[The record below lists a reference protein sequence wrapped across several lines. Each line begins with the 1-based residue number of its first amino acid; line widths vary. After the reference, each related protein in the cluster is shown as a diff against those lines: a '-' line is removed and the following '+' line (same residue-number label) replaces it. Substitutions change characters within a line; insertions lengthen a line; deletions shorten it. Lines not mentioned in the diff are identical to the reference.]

1 MVPPPRRAAVAASR
15 TPSAGGT
22 RRPVVLLTG
31 FDAFGSVAANPSGLA
46 ARALHGRQVAGHRIV
61 GAELPTVFGASAA
74 ALHTLLAQHAPVL
87 VVCTGVAQGRS
98 ALSVEQV
105 AVNQVNAPQPDNAG
119 AWPCGEPVVARG
131 PASYASTLPTQAIV
145 QAWQEAG
152 LPAELSLSAG
162 RYVCNHLFYSL
173 MDTLAQAPGAVR
185 AAGFIHVPLQ
195 ETLALEHT
203 VWGIQLALRC
213 ALDTPAE
220 PVSG

>member
-1 MVPPPRRAAVAASR
+1 MVPPPQRAPTASG
-15 TPSAGGT
+15 A

-31 FDAFGSVAANPSGLA
+31 FDAFGSVTTNPSGLA

-74 ALHTLLAQHAPVL
+74 ALRDLLARHAPVL

-105 AVNQVNAPQPDNAG
+105 AVNHVDAPQPDNAG
-119 AWPCGEPVVARG
+119 AQPHGVPVVAGG
-131 PASYASTLPTQAIV
+131 PTTYASTLPTQAIV
-145 QAWQEAG
+145 QAWQRAG

-173 MDTLAQAPGAVR
+173 MDTLAGAPGAVHG
-185 AAGFIHVPLQ
+185 AGFIHVPPL

-203 VWGIQLALRC
+203 VRGLQLALRC
-213 ALDTPAE
+213 ALTRA
-220 PVSG
+220 G